1 MTNICS
7 LPKCW
12 FTAKEAK
19 IPAATLRALANRNIV
34 AINTLFSPQKYCVI
48 SNEVDLLELLDNYSF
63 DMAVVVH
70 NSDLVS
76 LVKKEKGHYVLL
88 AEELDKDNNFIRQPI
103 SIIPFAKYIHLYQR
117 LQTVDSLMIM
127 LPRISVS

>member
-7 LPKCW
+7 LPKGW

-19 IPAATLRALANRNIV
+19 IPAATLRALANRNIIAV
-34 AINTLFSPQKYCVI
+34 NTLFSPQKYCVI

-76 LVKKEKGHYVLL
+76 LVKKEKGHYVFL

-103 SIIPFAKYIHLYQR
+103 SIIPFAKYINLYQNGSCV
-117 LQTVDSLMIM
+117 QTIK
-127 LPRISVS
+127 I

>member
-7 LPKCW
+7 LPKGW

-48 SNEVDLLELLDNYSF
+48 SNEVDLLKLLDNYSF

-70 NSDLVS
+70 NSDFVS

-88 AEELDKDNNFIRQPI
+88 TEELDKDKSFIRKPI
-103 SIIPFAKYIHLYQR
+103 SIIPFAKYINLYQNGSCV
-117 LQTVDSLMIM
+117 QTIK
-127 LPRISVS
+127 I